1 VPRTAYA
8 QPSSQQSSISSGTP
22 VMSASS
28 TAPPGSGSRP
38 SQVRLNPQPQPRMQL
53 QLQQPTVSS
62 AARNATI
69 TSPRRP
75 GSPAKQHTAASAAAA
90 AANQQQQVLARASR
104 MRFSSAGRGYEEGA
118 GRAMILTAQQE
129 PLSANQPAS
138 AMTPS
143 SAAKTERNGLAA
155 KASACANSSA
165 VGGDRGLRSAPF
177 RSSSLDPRWRLSKA
191 KPTSAVTHHDWPD
204 RGRPS
209 KRVKLEQPN
218 HWDSAVS
225 PDNPYA
231 AQDGSPASEELDGFG
246 RLASFMKAKSVERSA
261 QEPQAERAS
270 AVSTFTG
277 RTVLT
282 TNGLV
287 PVLPFDESSVPPKG
301 ETALFE
307 LILQIP
313 LALIGKVIGK
323 GATTL
328 MKLKK
333 QTGAIVDARD
343 QSTDPVNVR
352 VTGAFQAVPRMV
364 SRPFLNY

>member
-1 VPRTAYA
+1 
-8 QPSSQQSSISSGTP
+8 
-22 VMSASS
+22 
-28 TAPPGSGSRP
+28 
-38 SQVRLNPQPQPRMQL
+38 
-53 QLQQPTVSS
+53 
-62 AARNATI
+62 
-69 TSPRRP
+69 
-75 GSPAKQHTAASAAAA
+75 
-90 AANQQQQVLARASR
+90 
-104 MRFSSAGRGYEEGA
+104 
-118 GRAMILTAQQE
+118 
-129 PLSANQPAS
+129 
-138 AMTPS
+138 
-143 SAAKTERNGLAA
+143 
-155 KASACANSSA
+155 
-165 VGGDRGLRSAPF
+165 
-177 RSSSLDPRWRLSKA
+177 A

-225 PDNPYA
+225 LDNPYA
-231 AQDGSPASEELDGFG
+231 AQDGSPASEDHPAEACEPLKELDGFG

-352 VTGAFQAVPRMV
+352 VTGAFQAVKDGKQ
-364 SRPFLNY
+364 